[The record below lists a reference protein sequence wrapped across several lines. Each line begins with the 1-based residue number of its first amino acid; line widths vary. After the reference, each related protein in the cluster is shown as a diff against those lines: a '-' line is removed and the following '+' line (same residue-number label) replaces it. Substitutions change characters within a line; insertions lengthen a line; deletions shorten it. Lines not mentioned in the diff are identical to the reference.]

1 LDIVN
6 IDAADRS
13 MALPVDKKVLG
24 EFISSLLGQPQSIAK
39 RFDQAF
45 SVDHDWFIHF
55 FSSIL
60 QRIQQQN
67 SPEPLSFE
75 AHILYKDRLERKITS
90 WQAFQHFSE
99 TQNIISIGVR
109 FNLALLIHFPSK
121 ELPERQEIIINF
133 QTANGKKTPGLFE
146 HLLGLATP
154 LGNIEIEIRHTER
167 TWADD
172 ILRLIENEISN
183 IQVSELKLRHHARK
197 FFAPFSLFSFPIT
210 MLASLAYTSWSG
222 RTEGL
227 TERAEKLLMSN
238 ETSLQVLHEKT
249 NILMVEAAKSS
260 AGRSESFL
268 FLLYALFIS
277 GLIYIVG
284 MFLVQPTPSFIV
296 LSKAAEKDRTQTLD
310 RQKRRGLILIVSTFL
325 SLTLGIVGNF
335 IYDKLK

>member
-6 IDAADRS
+6 VDVNDRT
-13 MALPVDKKVLG
+13 MALPVDKKALG
-24 EFISSLLGQPQSIAK
+24 EFISGLLGQPQSISK

-75 AHILYKDRLERKITS
+75 ARISYKDKLDRKITS

-99 TQNIISIGVR
+99 TQNIISVGVR

-121 ELPERQEIIINF
+121 ELPERQELIINF
-133 QTANGKKTPGLFE
+133 QTANGKKSPGLFE
-146 HLLGLATP
+146 HLLGLTTP

-172 ILRLIENEISN
+172 ILRLIETEISN
-183 IQVSELKLRHHARK
+183 VHVPELKLRHHARK
-197 FFAPFSLFSFPIT
+197 FFAPMAIFSFPIT
-210 MLASLAYTSWSG
+210 TLASLGYTSWAG

-227 TERAEKLLMSN
+227 TERAEKLLKSN
-238 ETSLQVLHEKT
+238 DISLQFLHEKT
-249 NILMVEAAKSS
+249 NVLMIEAARTSVE
-260 AGRSESFL
+260 RSESFL

-277 GLIYIVG
+277 FLIYIAG
-284 MFLVQPTPSFIV
+284 MFLAQPTPSFIV

-310 RQKRRGLILIVSTFL
+310 RQKRRGLVLIVSTVL
-325 SLTLGIVGNF
+325 SLALGIVGNF
-335 IYDKLK
+335 IYDNLK